1 MKMWESVAF
10 VHVAI
15 LSVMPLVN
23 YCIVLYNW
31 NNGYGKLA
39 TYPLARSI
47 FKHLAIY
54 TVEAMNGVGY
64 VTLLLVKGQTMTLII
79 GLCNKM

>member
-10 VHVAI
+10 VHEAI

-23 YCIVLYNW
+23 YCIVLYSW

-47 FKHLAIY
+47 FKHLA
-54 TVEAMNGVGY
+54 M
-64 VTLLLVKGQTMTLII
+64 
-79 GLCNKM
+79 

>member
-1 MKMWESVAF
+1 MKILESVAF

-15 LSVMPLVN
+15 SSVIPVVN

-47 FKHLAIY
+47 FKHLAIN
-54 TVEAMNGVGY
+54 TVGAMNGVEY
-64 VTLLLVKGQTMTLII
+64 VLLLVKGQTMTQII
-79 GLCNKM
+79 GMCNNT